1 VTALKIDGAAD
12 WMDGLK
18 PVPGVYTFFTSFS
31 RFSNL
36 VVLTTGPVLS
46 FIC

>member
-1 VTALKIDGAAD
+1 LPALKIDGAA
-12 WMDGLK
+12 DGLK